1 MEMKSLQHP
10 NEQHHQHQLPLIS
23 PEPPDHFRC
32 ITTSTNDASAA
43 TCDAIRVVQEE
54 AAAARLAQNEGA
66 SSADSAS
73 SGYMS
78 PHFLRPPSPS
88 DDLMQ
93 PRRSSDSGVD
103 LPGHEVSILLLT
115 AVIDAILLAFY
126 CFFCEQQQSMN
137 FFLQTKK
144 VKKHFIIIKSLFLF

>member
-1 MEMKSLQHP
+1 MEMKSLQQP
-10 NEQHHQHQLPLIS
+10 NEQQQQQPLIS

-32 ITTSTNDASAA
+32 ITTSNDAA

-103 LPGHEVSILLLT
+103 LPGHEVS
-115 AVIDAILLAFY
+115 V
-126 CFFCEQQQSMN
+126 
-137 FFLQTKK
+137 
-144 VKKHFIIIKSLFLF
+144 

>member
-1 MEMKSLQHP
+1 MEMKSLQQP
-10 NEQHHQHQLPLIS
+10 NEQQQQPLIS

-126 CFFCEQQQSMN
+126 CFFAN
-137 FFLQTKK
+137 NNK
-144 VKKHFIIIKSLFLF
+144 V

>member
-1 MEMKSLQHP
+1 MEMKSLQQP
-10 NEQHHQHQLPLIS
+10 NEQQQQQPLIS

-115 AVIDAILLAFY
+115 TVIDTILFAFY
-126 CFFCEQQQSMN
+126 FFWRTS
-137 FFLQTKK
+137 TKNEVFCK
-144 VKKHFIIIKSLFLF
+144 QKE

>member
-66 SSADSAS
+66 SSADSAIEFFVS
-73 SGYMS
+73 SYMS

-103 LPGHEVSILLLT
+103 LPGHEVCILLLT

-126 CFFCEQQQSMN
+126 CVFFCEPQQSMK

-144 VKKHFIIIKSLFLF
+144 

>member
-103 LPGHEVSILLLT
+103 LPGHEVCILLLT

-126 CFFCEQQQSMN
+126 CFFCEQQQSMK
-137 FFLQTKK
+137 FFLQKK
-144 VKKHFIIIKSLFLF
+144 K

>member
-1 MEMKSLQHP
+1 M
-10 NEQHHQHQLPLIS
+10 
-23 PEPPDHFRC
+23 
-32 ITTSTNDASAA
+32 
-43 TCDAIRVVQEE
+43 QEE

-103 LPGHEVSILLLT
+103 LPGHEVS
-115 AVIDAILLAFY
+115 VMDAI
-126 CFFCEQQQSMN
+126 
-137 FFLQTKK
+137 FLHFDVLRKTKK
-144 VKKHFIIIKSLFLF
+144 NEVFFEQKPKKPKKKFHFLY

>member
-1 MEMKSLQHP
+1 MEVKSLQHP

-103 LPGHEVSILLLT
+103 LPGHEVSMNT
-115 AVIDAILLAFY
+115 AVIDAILFAFY
-126 CFFCEQQQSMN
+126 
-137 FFLQTKK
+137 FFLPTSTKNEVFCKQKK
-144 VKKHFIIIKSLFLF
+144 VKNHFILIKSLFLF